1 MTDSVCLVHINPRV
15 CSCPCSV
22 ETRTEAEV
30 CIGSR
35 IVSTLL
41 LRSNGDWLSSG
52 HVDLNMIPGPVVWR
66 VCFRSK
72 RVGQSKKLLSAE
84 RQRKEHVKA
93 KDSDVGDAVC
103 GRRMR

>member
-41 LRSNGDWLSSG
+41 LRSNGDWLSAASG
-52 HVDLNMIPGPVVWR
+52 QL
-66 VCFRSK
+66 RS
-72 RVGQSKKLLSAE
+72 RFSRYLSFQQ
-84 RQRKEHVKA
+84 RQ
-93 KDSDVGDAVC
+93 DTWI
-103 GRRMR
+103 